1 MKKNN
6 IIPIFIPHLGCP
18 NDCVFC
24 NQRRISGVSSFDV
37 NNVVEN
43 IEEYLKIFNRGVD
56 VELAFYGGSFTAID
70 VDLQETLLQIANQY
84 LENARINS
92 IRISTRPDAI
102 SPSILDRLK
111 KYGVS
116 KIELGVQSLDEEVL
130 RLSKRGHNSKSVYEA
145 VKLIKSYN
153 FQLGLQQMVGLP
165 GDTKDK
171 SIYTT
176 REIIKLQPDFVRI
189 YPTLVIK
196 DTELADML
204 AAGKYEPL
212 SLENAVDIV
221 SELILLYNA
230 WGVEIIRVGLQS
242 AENLRFD
249 RDVLAGPLH
258 DAFRELAESK
268 LLYNLI
274 KFSNIM
280 LEGTPTLTGNNKIAP
295 LIAGQK
301 SENKEKLINF
311 YNLKGLKINRDNGLG
326 NVIVVS
332 QGDKKEIL
340 DLNSLTDSY
349 LKQMELRCI

>member
-102 SPSILDRLK
+102 SPSILGRLK

-212 SLENAVDIV
+212 SLENSVDIV